1 MKTSYDS
8 ETDAFHLRFT
18 GAAVVETEEVRPGIM
33 LDFDATGRIVAIE
46 VLAASAHLAD
56 GADLTRLVAA

>member
-8 ETDAFHLRFT
+8 ETDAFYLRFT
-18 GAAVVETEEVRPGIM
+18 DTAVVETEEVRPGIL

-46 VLAASAHLAD
+46 VLDASAHLAD